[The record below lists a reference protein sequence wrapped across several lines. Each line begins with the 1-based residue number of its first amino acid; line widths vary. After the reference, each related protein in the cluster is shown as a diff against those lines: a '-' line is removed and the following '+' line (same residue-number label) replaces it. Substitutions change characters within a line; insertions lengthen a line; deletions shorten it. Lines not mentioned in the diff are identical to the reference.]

1 MQRVRIISTI
11 KKDVVAAAD
20 ETLRRAGLT
29 RAQAVRMM
37 FVRLACGNVPESAV
51 FEGSKSDDVCNVAR

>member
-11 KKDVVAAAD
+11 KNEVVAAAD

-37 FVRLACGNVPESAV
+37 FIHLACGKVPESAV
-51 FEGSKSDDVCNVAR
+51 FDGGKIYDVRSSAR

>member
-11 KKDVVAAAD
+11 KSDVVAAAD
-20 ETLRRAGLT
+20 ETLRLAGLT

-37 FVRLACGNVPESAV
+37 FVQLACGKVPESAV
-51 FEGSKSDDVCNVAR
+51 FGSKSDDVRSPAC